1 MHSDHAAL
9 FAILRAVSDEGEDV
23 DRVFVGTIHSAKGL
37 EWDSVVVMGW
47 EDGILPQRQ
56 SESFRALEE
65 ERRIAYVGITRSK
78 NFLMLTDVKEREG
91 REYKVSPFLSD
102 IFDEDVYEHNED
114 PDDAETPNP
123 ILPSSSGQFAGTY
136 SNRDMSKQEY
146 AEWGRHLRKLRLS
159 AEKVAKSR
167 IADGASGDSSGWSDQ
182 AAGTGLLAEAG
193 YTVKKDGPSAETRH
207 SVLTDVLQGKIQVPD
222 WMSQSVQDQWGEPNT
237 LERFTKLRNT
247 INVSLGNQQ
256 GRAAPSAQAIDKWE
270 EDLAFLDTE
279 LRVQLLEVTAKV
291 TN

>member
-1 MHSDHAAL
+1 ML
-9 FAILRAVSDEGEDV
+9 
-23 DRVFVGTIHSAKGL
+23 
-37 EWDSVVVMGW
+37 GW

-65 ERRIAYVGITRSK
+65 ERRIAYVGLTRSK

-91 REYKVSPFLSD
+91 RECTASPFLSD
-102 IFDEDVYEHNED
+102 IFDGDVYAHDED
-114 PDDAETPNP
+114 PDEAEAPDP
-123 ILPSSSGQFAGTY
+123 ILPSSSDQFTGAY
-136 SNRDMSKQEY
+136 SNREMSKQEY
-146 AEWGRHLRKLRLS
+146 LEWGRHLKKIRLS
-159 AEKVAKSR
+159 AEKEAKSR
-167 IADGASGDSSGWSDQ
+167 IADGAGGDGSGWSDQ

-193 YTVKKDGPSAETRH
+193 YTVKKGGPSAETRH
-207 SVLTDVLQGKIQVPD
+207 SVLADVLQGKIQVPD

-247 INVSLGNQQ
+247 INVSLGNQK
-256 GRAAPSAQAIDKWE
+256 GRATPSAQAIDKWE

-279 LRVQLLEVTAKV
+279 LRVQLFEETAKD